1 MFRFASRPAHYVLLA
16 AAHLLLTLPNLG
28 AHTLWDMDEGVNAE
42 AAREMIE
49 FGNYITPHYNYQL
62 RSAKPAFSYY
72 LTVPFYRA
80 FGVNEFAARLPAVLC
95 GLGTVLA
102 TYELG
107 RRLFAPTTGLIAG
120 FALASC
126 FQFCLISH
134 AATPDPPLL
143 FFTTLAF
150 FLYWIGSEGDRRWW
164 FVPVGIATGFATL
177 TKGPIG
183 VALPGLVIGL
193 HLLWTRRLDKL
204 WDRRLLLGGL
214 VFVLTAGPWYGLVA
228 HDSRGKWIS
237 GFFLNDNLK
246 RFGTP
251 ADGHRGWPTYYVVAL
266 LVLYA
271 PWSVFLIATIINGV
285 KAARRPLTD
294 AGTDDANRYRFLWC
308 WVLSYLVFF
317 SIAATKLPNYILPL
331 YPALAILTARTLDRW
346 RTGELVLPKWVM
358 PASIGGLAFVGV
370 AFGLGILYVADRLPF
385 EVKGM
390 RPLPDLGDYAP
401 LGLIPLA
408 ASGVFAWLWRRGD
421 RDGAA
426 TVFVA
431 GSVFFL
437 ALLAAFPTVTM
448 NRYKCAEPL
457 VREGHL
463 YQPTRD
469 IRIGAFR
476 WLRHSVVFYARREVT
491 KLEQVKELNEFLEVP
506 RPGYVL
512 VPEPV
517 WNEVKAQVKVPAR
530 ELARHYDFYARC
542 EVLVIGNEWAD

>member
-1 MFRFASRPAHYVLLA
+1 MFRLQTRPAHYLVLA

-49 FGNYITPHYNYQL
+49 FGNYITPYYNYQI
-62 RSAKPAFSYY
+62 RTAKPAMQYY

-95 GLGTVLA
+95 GLGSVLL

-120 FALASC
+120 LALASC
-126 FQFCLISH
+126 FEFCLISH
-134 AATPDPPLL
+134 AATPDPSLL
-143 FFTTLAF
+143 LFTTLAF

-164 FVPVGIATGFATL
+164 FVPVGIATGLATL

-183 VALPGLVIGL
+183 VGLPGLVIGL

-214 VFVLTAGPWYGLVA
+214 AFVLTAGPWYGLVA

-251 ADGHRGWPTYYVVAL
+251 ADGHRGWPTYHVVAL
-266 LVLYA
+266 IVLFA
-271 PWSVFLIATIINGV
+271 PWSVFLAATVINGV
-285 KAARRPLTD
+285 RGARRLAPD
-294 AGTDDANRYRFLWC
+294 ASQYRFLWC
-308 WVLSYLVFF
+308 WVLTFLVFF
-317 SIAATKLPNYILPL
+317 SIAATKLPNYVLPL
-331 YPALAILTARTLDRW
+331 YPALAILTARTVDRW
-346 RTGELVLPKWVM
+346 RTGEIALPKWVI
-358 PASIGGLAFVGV
+358 PATVGALAFVGL
-370 AFGLGILYVADRLPF
+370 AFGLGLLYVADLLPI

-390 RPLPDLGDYAP
+390 RPLPALGDYAA
-401 LGLIPLA
+401 LGLIPIA
-408 ASGVFAWLWRRGD
+408 AAVAFGWFARRGD
-421 RDGAA
+421 RDSAVAA
-426 TVFVA
+426 CA
-431 GSVFFL
+431 IGSVVFL
-437 ALLAAFPTVTM
+437 ALIAAFPTVAM

-457 VREGHL
+457 VREARLH
-463 YQPTRD
+463 QPTRD

-491 KLEQVKELNEFLEVP
+491 KLEQVKELTEFLEVP

-512 VPEPV
+512 MTEPT
-517 WNEVKAQVKVPAR
+517 WNEVKAQVKVPVR
-530 ELARHYDFYARC
+530 ELARHYDFYQRC
-542 EVLVIGNEWAD
+542 DVLVLGNEWAD